1 MFELPKTIVDGINKL
16 NVLVGENPT
25 SIPLIEAAKF
35 MSVDKDALR
44 TMLERGLCP
53 FGIGWRRPGAE
64 RMAVKI
70 PTVTFYMW
78 YMSINGA
85 RAIKE

>member
-1 MFELPKTIVDGINKL
+1 M
-16 NVLVGENPT
+16 LVNENPT
-25 SIPLIEAAKF
+25 SIPLIEVAKF

-44 TMLERGLCP
+44 TMHERGLCP

-70 PTVTFYMW
+70 PTVNEHQW
-78 YMSINGA
+78 Y
-85 RAIKE
+85 